1 MGNPLSS
8 QLSDTEFQA
17 QIKSLG
23 ATDLNPEHSEELNTF
38 LRLSQDFTHFF
49 TSCTLNDFRNLRKT
63 KPMSLIYLMSHVS
76 KALSIFKSVPI
87 ISDRA
92 RSPVSQYFS
101 QSCPSTNPNIPF
113 FPCVSRLSRSCM
125 MQRHKS
131 PQSRWVVTTTRH
143 SRVPSI

>member
-23 ATDLNPEHSEELNTF
+23 ATDLTPEHTDELNTF
-38 LRLSQDFTHFF
+38 LKVSSDFTHFF

-76 KALSIFKSVPI
+76 SFFNLSSQPFL
-87 ISDRA
+87 ISHVTLFTVLHR
-92 RSPVSQYFS
+92 Q
-101 QSCPSTNPNIPF
+101 
-113 FPCVSRLSRSCM
+113 SRSCM
-125 MQRHKS
+125 MQQFKC
-131 PQSRWVVTTTRH
+131 P
-143 SRVPSI
+143 PSKQAVKNIKLFKVL